1 MRLRRKPPKERAAVR
16 LSSVAEHPLAV
27 LLDDLQWL
35 DAATLDKAV
44 EIKINF
50 DASLLKVW
58 AWERRIGE
66 VEQA

>member
-1 MRLRRKPPKERAAVR
+1 VR